1 MHRRQGPWALTNF
14 SKYRKESLFDARYD
28 LLSLPYARSLVQAG
42 SAQLAREKSSRVLAR
57 GLAQTLAVRQT
68 WTREQS
74 AFCTPDWI
82 PWTPDEVVVE
92 VGRHRR
98 LPAQLQTRPQ
108 QLKKQAGSCAGE
120 GVGSSHRS
128 PVRSLLVCQLRL
140 SWCITSGCLGNVHQS
155 CGREHD
161 NASVLGGLSKKG
173 GVYGNA
179 EGGARKHQAGR
190 GSGEMRA

>member
-1 MHRRQGPWALTNF
+1 MLVNIVKNHYLTLGMTF
-14 SKYRKESLFDARYD
+14 FRY
-28 LLSLPYARSLVQAG
+28 PRSLVQAG

-68 WTREQS
+68 WTRERS

-108 QLKKQAGSCAGE
+108 QLKKAGGELRWERGGFEPSLTCSFALGLPAPAVLGASPPAASETCISPAAGSTTTRQCWG
-120 GVGSSHRS
+120 
-128 PVRSLLVCQLRL
+128 
-140 SWCITSGCLGNVHQS
+140 
-155 CGREHD
+155 D
-161 NASVLGGLSKKG
+161 
-173 GVYGNA
+173 
-179 EGGARKHQAGR
+179 
-190 GSGEMRA
+190 